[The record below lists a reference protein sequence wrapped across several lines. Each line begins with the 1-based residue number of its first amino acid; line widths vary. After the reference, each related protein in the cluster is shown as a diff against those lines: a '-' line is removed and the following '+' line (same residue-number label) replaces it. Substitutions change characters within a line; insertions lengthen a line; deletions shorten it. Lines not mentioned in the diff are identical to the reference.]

1 MTELIT
7 TLCRGH
13 EVQLLWQPE
22 LETIPD
28 RIAEGFV
35 PIEMAE
41 GTKSFVDFRCL
52 DHHND
57 YSHLPSA
64 CVTALRFYGTLG
76 ADRPAR
82 LMANHTDADCVLTGV
97 TLLGLLPRDLLEKL
111 NPEVGVL
118 DTDPL
123 SADFRTLHYGDG
135 IRLWKAGMTSIRRS
149 GWSWLYGMQLCLDLF
164 DHFTYYYKEAIDE
177 LEKKEK
183 ERIQQAL
190 RDYESA
196 VTGPS
201 GKVLLVAPSTVKGHD
216 VQFFRQEAFPATSL
230 EGWRHWCIVSH
241 VRKAGNV
248 MLACPNKEVAERAFG
263 SGGLKNVFPRL
274 PAVEEKEWGGREAV
288 GGSPRGVVVPAE
300 LLGSVL
306 ATLEDS
312 LLTKEVV

>member
-1 MTELIT
+1 M
-7 TLCRGH
+7 
-13 EVQLLWQPE
+13 
-22 LETIPD
+22 
-28 RIAEGFV
+28 
-35 PIEMAE
+35 
-41 GTKSFVDFRCL
+41 
-52 DHHND
+52 
-57 YSHLPSA
+57 
-64 CVTALRFYGTLG
+64 
-76 ADRPAR
+76 
-82 LMANHTDADCVLTGV
+82 LTGV
-97 TLLGLLPRDLLEKL
+97 TLLGLLPRELLERL

-123 SADFRTLHYGDG
+123 SVDFGDLLYGNA
-135 IRLWKAGMTSIRRS
+135 IRLWKVGMASIRRS

-164 DHFTYYYKEAIDE
+164 DHFTYYGKAIDE

-216 VQFFRQEAFPATSL
+216 VQFFRQEAFLATSL

-263 SGGLKNVFPRL
+263 RGGLKNVFPRL
-274 PAVEEKEWGGREAV
+274 PAVEGKEWGGREAV
-288 GGSPRGVVVPAE
+288 GGSPRGVVVPDE
-300 LLGSVL
+300 LLESVL
-306 ATLEDS
+306 AILEDS
-312 LLTKEVV
+312 LLTKEVI